1 MNYDNLIP
9 TNNPKSSWK
18 TQAMTT
24 TPLTPSSFI
33 TTIITLSLL
42 LGSAALVA
50 DQDGITDDGREVLL
64 KEDGSWEFRSN
75 DRYANTQDGQR
86 VRLREDGSWE
96 YVGNAPLVL
105 KEQVRTTLLDFKLQ
119 RVDIEIHKEKVQ
131 KNVREEKQLVFYLD
145 ISVSPAAKESITI
158 NHTDLSL
165 IQVTDNK
172 GKSYP
177 VLFLTPG
184 HIVLGPD
191 SQHSLAIR
199 AKGAPSKWDG
209 ARSMELELRPGVLGN
224 NDAVK
229 LSQNISDFEKK
240 YVKGFEK
247 TKD

>member
-1 MNYDNLIP
+1 MSRASLSSYPLSTLI
-9 TNNPKSSWK
+9 
-18 TQAMTT
+18 
-24 TPLTPSSFI
+24 LSFLLI
-33 TTIITLSLL
+33 SPGLS
-42 LGSAALVA
+42 A
-50 DQDGITDDGREVLL
+50 DQDGMTDDGREVLL

-131 KNVREEKQLVFYLD
+131 KNVREEKQMVFYLN

-158 NHTDLSL
+158 NNTDLSP
-165 IQVTDNK
+165 IQVIDNK

-177 VLFLTPG
+177 VLSLTPSP
-184 HIVLGPD
+184 IVLAPD
-191 SQHSLAIR
+191 SQHTLAIR
-199 AKGAPSKWDG
+199 AKGGPSKWDG
-209 ARSMELELRPGVLGN
+209 AKSMELELSPGALGN
-224 NDAVK
+224 NDTVK

-240 YVKGFEK
+240 YVEGFE
-247 TKD
+247 